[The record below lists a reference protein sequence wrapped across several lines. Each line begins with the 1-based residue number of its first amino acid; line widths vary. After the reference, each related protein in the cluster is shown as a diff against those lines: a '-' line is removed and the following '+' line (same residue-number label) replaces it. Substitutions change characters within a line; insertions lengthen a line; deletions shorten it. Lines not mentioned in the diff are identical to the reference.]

1 MKQLVEVRLPND
13 GSETLTAQ
21 VGTAAIS
28 AEQASCALAAVAS
41 AKIAA
46 GKRFFIM
53 ERADLTTDL
62 CCFKRG
68 SDWMMAF
75 DEKSTHKQ
83 LYRMAGD
90 GMYDPSLCF

>member
-1 MKQLVEVRLPND
+1 MKQLVEVSLSD
-13 GSETLTAQ
+13 GSEILTAQ

-53 ERADLTTDL
+53 KRADLATDL
-62 CCFKRG
+62 YCFKEVATGRWN
-68 SDWMMAF
+68 WMRRAHTSSYI
-75 DEKSTHKQ
+75 EWQ
-83 LYRMAGD
+83 D
-90 GMYDPSLCF
+90 GMYDPSLLL